1 MTKEIELF
9 LEPDG
14 FYAGKKNK
22 SGKLGADAHKLT
34 EDEIFTMATTL
45 VRAFAAKTGQDTLVI
60 QGDDGKAVIAKLV
73 EMKAAI
79 EQEQDGA
86 GSGPAE
92 REQAQPQVKGQ
103 DAEEQPAAAD
113 APPKKKRNGKAAIKR
128 EA

>member
-45 VRAFAAKTGQDTLVI
+45 VRAFEAKTGQDTLVI

-73 EMKAAI
+73 EI
-79 EQEQDGA
+79 
-86 GSGPAE
+86 
-92 REQAQPQVKGQ
+92 KGQ
-103 DAEEQPAAAD
+103 DAEKQPAAAVEL
-113 APPKKKRNGKAAIKR
+113 PKKKRSKRAKKA
-128 EA
+128 E

>member
-45 VRAFAAKTGQDTLVI
+45 VRAFAAKTGKDTLVI
-60 QGDDGKAVIAKLV
+60 QGNDGKAVIAKLV
-73 EMKAAI
+73 EI
-79 EQEQDGA
+79 
-86 GSGPAE
+86 
-92 REQAQPQVKGQ
+92 KGQ
-103 DAEEQPAAAD
+103 DAEKQPAAANSI
-113 APPKKKRNGKAAIKR
+113 PKKKRVRRAKKA
-128 EA
+128 E